1 MYSTMQSFPLTITA
15 ILRHASSVHGARKVT
30 TATGTGYRD
39 CSYAE
44 LGRQAAQ
51 LANALRR
58 VGITGDQRVA
68 TFMWNNAEHLTA
80 YMAVPA
86 MGAVLHTL
94 NIRLFPE
101 QIVYVANEAEDQVV
115 LVDLSLAKL
124 LAPILADLDTVHTVI
139 AVGEGDLAALG
150 ESGKTVLRYGD
161 VIADESTEFDWPDID
176 ENCAAAM
183 CYTSGTTG
191 NPKGVVYS
199 HRSSYLHTTAT
210 CSSNGIGVG
219 SSDCVLPIVPMFH
232 ANAWGLPYA
241 ALMAGAD
248 LVLPDCHLDAKSLV
262 DMIEKLRPTVAGAVP
277 TIWNDVMHYLDN
289 NPGHDVSSLRIVP
302 CGGSAVPV
310 SLMRTFEDK
319 HGVQIRQLWGM
330 TETSPMAT
338 MAWPPPGTPAD
349 QHWTFRASQGQPV
362 CGVEAR
368 IVDDDGQVLPND
380 NQAVGEVEVRGPWI
394 TSSYYRGHDESK
406 FDSGWLRT
414 GDVGRIDERGFITLT
429 DRAKDVIKSGGEW
442 ISSVELEN
450 CLIAHPDV
458 VEAAVVGV
466 PDERWQER
474 PLAVVVAKEGSAVK
488 AGDLRNFLADKV
500 VRWWLPERWT
510 FVDEIPRTSVGK
522 YDKKTIRS
530 RYADGVYQVSEA
542 RG

>member
-1 MYSTMQSFPLTITA
+1 MQSFPLTITA

-30 TATGTGYRD
+30 TATGIGYRD

-58 VGITGDQRVA
+58 VGVTGDQRVA

-474 PLAVVVAKEGSAVK
+474 PLAVVVAKEGSAIK